1 MLGHGTTGC
10 DALTESISCTTPTWA
25 GAWELMQCSV
35 SGRKT
40 VIQRS
45 SSKNLIKSLH
55 PSSGS
60 SSALTVL
67 TGCGISSSV
76 FLLPTISFLVRG
88 GLSHTAKKEFTA
100 DLEVLR
106 CITGTLTFYVVYM
119 QHCTVLQTGCLSTQ
133 LCRNS

>member
-25 GAWELMQCSV
+25 GAWELMQYSV

-67 TGCGISSSV
+67 AGCGIYSSV

-88 GLSHTAKKEFTA
+88 GLSHTAKKR
-100 DLEVLR
+100 V
-106 CITGTLTFYVVYM
+106 
-119 QHCTVLQTGCLSTQ
+119 HCRSGGPAMHYWYTYLLCDIYAALYGAPDWLSEY
-133 LCRNS
+133 SAV